1 VQNGRSKTHVISIL
15 KKSWTRNQVNKNKSH
30 WDTLGDNYSHAW
42 EKKVKQWMSER
53 ELNFISD
60 YFRKENMVVLDIG
73 IGNGRILDYHVK
85 SGYAK
90 EIYGIDIS
98 EEMVKISQNR
108 FKNNEHVRN
117 LAVCDISRE
126 ALPFHTKFDFITSIR
141 VLKYNKNWTDI
152 VNKCV
157 AQLNPGGIFL
167 FTMPNKYSINFFSR
181 YHIPY
186 YLTKKSELVMVAEKN
201 DTAVLNIKSLTR
213 IPDFLYELTNNFIY
227 VTFLKLLELFL
238 ETLLGKTLFGRILFI
253 VVKKK

>member
-1 VQNGRSKTHVISIL
+1 MK
-15 KKSWTRNQVNKNKSH
+15 VNNNKSH
-30 WDTLGDNYSHAW
+30 WDKLGDNYSHAW

-98 EEMVKISQNR
+98 EEMVKISQDR
-108 FKNNEHVRN
+108 FKNNAHVRN

-126 ALPFHTKFDFITSIR
+126 ALPFHTQFDFISSIR
-141 VLKYNKNWTDI
+141 VLKYNKNWKDI
-152 VNKCV
+152 VHNCV
-157 AQLNPGGIFL
+157 SQLKPGGIFL
-167 FTMPNKYSINFFSR
+167 FTMPNKYSINFFSS

-186 YLTKKSELVMVAEKN
+186 YMTKKSELVTVAEKN
-201 DTAVLNIKSLTR
+201 NTTILNIKSFTR
-213 IPDFLYELTNNFIY
+213 IPDFFYELTNNFIY
-227 VTFLKLLELFL
+227 VKLLKLLELFL
-238 ETLLGKTLFGRILFI
+238 ATILGKTLFGRIFFI
-253 VVKKK
+253 VLEKK